1 MNILNKKS
9 TVWIILFVIILS
21 AFFLR
26 FYNIENLPSG
36 IYPDEAVNG
45 IDAYEAQLTGNYKL
59 FYPDNNGRE
68 GLFIN
73 LQALSIKFLGN
84 TVTALKLWS
93 IIFGTLT
100 VLGVFLLSSEIF
112 RSYRA
117 GLISAYLI
125 AFSYWAI
132 NFSRIGFRAIMV
144 PFITTFSFYFLLRG
158 FRTKKYINFILSG
171 LIFGLGFHTYIAF
184 RIAPVVIIAL
194 LIFLFITQKHFIKN
208 FWKQILIF
216 GVSAFITLSPMVYE
230 FYTHPE
236 YLESRSASVSIFSP
250 EMNKGDLTTTFFRS
264 LGLSLIKYNFWGDQN
279 WRHNYPPY
287 PILNPIAG
295 TAFLTGILYVIYKTF
310 HLLWLRFKH
319 KIRDEKLYLYLF
331 LLTWFI
337 CMLAPE
343 FMTAEGLPHALRSI
357 GTLPAVVIFAT
368 IPFLWILGRIDTY
381 SYSLRITAIS
391 ILTASFVFIGIFDP
405 IKYFFFFQNNPKQ
418 HYSFN
423 TNLKDIAYH
432 IQTLPKNTEKYVVTG
447 NMERIPIKYLNPNL
461 TNTFYIYPDQISSI
475 KPTGDF
481 SIIATP
487 DQSYNVSRY
496 IKNIFPN
503 IQEIKYEKF
512 PGDIFFEFKK

>member
-1 MNILNKKS
+1 MNTQNKNL
-9 TVWIILFVIILS
+9 TVWIILFAIILA

-45 IDAYEAQLTGNYKL
+45 IDAYGAQLTGNYQL

-100 VLGVFLLSSEIF
+100 VLGVFLLSQEIF

-117 GLISAYLI
+117 GLISAYLT

-144 PFITTFSFYFLLRG
+144 PLITTFSFYFLLRG

-184 RIAPVVIIAL
+184 RITPVIVVAL
-194 LIFLFITQKHFIKN
+194 LIFLSAFHKHFVKI

-216 GVSAFITLSPMVYE
+216 GIAAFITLSPMIYE

-250 EMNKGDLTTTFFRS
+250 EMNKGNIVTTFFRS
-264 LGLSLIKYNFWGDQN
+264 LGLSLVKYNFWGDQN

-287 PILNPIAG
+287 PILNPIVG
-295 TAFLTGILYVIYKTF
+295 ITFLTGLLYTIYKTF
-310 HLLWLRFKH
+310 HLLWLRYKH
-319 KIRDEKLYLYLF
+319 NIRDEKFFLYLF
-331 LLTWFI
+331 ILTWFV
-337 CMLAPE
+337 CMLVPE
-343 FMTAEGLPHALRSI
+343 FLTAEGLPHSLRSI
-357 GTLPAVVIFAT
+357 GTLPTVMILAT
-368 IPFLWILGRIDTY
+368 IPFLWIIGKIQTY
-381 SYSLRITAIS
+381 SYSLKITAIS
-391 ILTASFVFIGIFDP
+391 LLAASFIFIGIFDP
-405 IKYFFFFQNNPKQ
+405 IKYFLFFQNNPKQ
-418 HYSFN
+418 HSSFN
-423 TNLKDIAYH
+423 ANLKDIAYY
-432 IQTLPKNTEKYVVTG
+432 IQTLPKNTIKYIVAG
-447 NMERIPIKYLNPNL
+447 NMERIPIKYLNPTLPNA
-461 TNTFYIYPDQISSI
+461 FYVHPDQLSSI
-475 KPTGDF
+475 KPTGNF
-481 SIIATP
+481 VIVTTP
-487 DQSYNVSRY
+487 DQAYNVSHY
-496 IKNIFPN
+496 IEKMFPA
-503 IQEIKYEKF
+503 IKKIEHENL
-512 PGDIFFEFKK
+512 PGDKFFEFKK